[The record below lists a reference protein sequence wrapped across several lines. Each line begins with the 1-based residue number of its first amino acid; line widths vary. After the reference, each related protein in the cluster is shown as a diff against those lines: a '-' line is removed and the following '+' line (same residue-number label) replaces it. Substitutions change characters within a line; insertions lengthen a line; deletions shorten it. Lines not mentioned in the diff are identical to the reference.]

1 MEGGRDEAVLLQAG
15 WRAAGWAGQQ
25 QQTAAERHRRI
36 QLGGDTVGQGGGTE
50 RQDNTAVTTP
60 SGTVATASV
69 SSTETPRGLRFHVFV
84 ETGER

>member
-1 MEGGRDEAVLLQAG
+1 MRRCSCRQAG
-15 WRAAGWAGQQ
+15 RRAAGWAGQ

-36 QLGGDTVGQGGGTE
+36 QQGGDTVGQGGGTE

-69 SSTETPRGLRFHVFV
+69 SSTETPRGLRFHVFL
-84 ETGER
+84 ETGEH